1 MGLKL
6 VLIAVTSAVAFTSLA
21 ATFTE
26 EGFRYTRTDGRSV
39 MYQASD
45 TPMTWIDSAKVT
57 KKSNSM

>member
-26 EGFRYTRTDGRSV
+26 EGFPYTRTDGRGV

-57 KKSNSM
+57 QNSNSM